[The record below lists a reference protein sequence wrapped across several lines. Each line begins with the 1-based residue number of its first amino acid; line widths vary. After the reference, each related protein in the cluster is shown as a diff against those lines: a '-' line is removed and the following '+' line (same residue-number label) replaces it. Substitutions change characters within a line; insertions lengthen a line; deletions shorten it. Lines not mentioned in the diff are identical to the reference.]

1 MGASRS
7 SSSRRGHHLGW
18 IMQSGVVPPFALSI
32 GSFVGAGRDSVA
44 SLKALVT
51 QIVGLDQVVLSFEA
65 PVSVGIAPGQAVSC
79 AGASRTAAK
88 FCGGRDSVCSLLV
101 VLAGR
106 RMRDWLDVVKLLS
119 GARDANQLVAQKV
132 YHNLGGGGLFEFGSF
147 PLPGSFQ
154 ISPKLEEHDGCLHLV
169 QSVTFTLFHGGFD
182 AIEARLEA
190 VEVFPVEP
198 QVTTCFDKFLH
209 RTLINKPLVFIRGIE
224 GFH

>member
-1 MGASRS
+1 M
-7 SSSRRGHHLGW
+7 
-18 IMQSGVVPPFALSI
+18 PPFALPT
-32 GSFVGAGRDSVA
+32 GSFVSAGRDSVA
-44 SLKALVT
+44 SLKAVVT
-51 QIVGLDQVVLSFEA
+51 QIVGLDQVVLSFEV

-88 FCGGRDSVCSLLV
+88 FCGGRDSVYSLLV

-106 RMRDWLDVVKLLS
+106 RMRERLDVVKLLC
-119 GARDANQLVAQKV
+119 GARDASQLVVQKV
-132 YHNLGGGGLFEFGSF
+132 YHNLGGGGLFEFGSL

-182 AIEARLEA
+182 AIEARIEA
-190 VEVFPVEP
+190 VEVSSVEP
-198 QVTTCFDKFLH
+198 QITTCFDKLLH
-209 RTLINKPLVFIRGIE
+209 RTLINKPLVFIRGLD

>member
-1 MGASRS
+1 M
-7 SSSRRGHHLGW
+7 
-18 IMQSGVVPPFALSI
+18 
-32 GSFVGAGRDSVA
+32 A
-44 SLKALVT
+44 SLKAVVT

-65 PVSVGIAPGQAVSC
+65 PVSVDIAPGQAVSC

-88 FCGGRDSVCSLLV
+88 FCGGRNFVYSLLV

-106 RMRDWLDVVKLLS
+106 RMREWLDVVKLHS
-119 GARDANQLVAQKV
+119 GARDASPLVAQKV
-132 YHNLGGGGLFEFGSF
+132 YHNLGGGGLFEFGSL

-169 QSVTFTLFHGGFD
+169 QSVTFTLFHGGFN

-198 QVTTCFDKFLH
+198 QVTTCFDKLLH
-209 RTLINKPLVFIRGIE
+209 RTLINKPLVFIRRLE

>member
-1 MGASRS
+1 M
-7 SSSRRGHHLGW
+7 
-18 IMQSGVVPPFALSI
+18 PPFALPT
-32 GSFVGAGRDSVA
+32 GSFVGAGRDFVA
-44 SLKALVT
+44 RLKAIVT
-51 QIVGLDQVVLSFEA
+51 QNVGLDQVVLSFEA

-88 FCGGRDSVCSLLV
+88 FCGGRDSVYSLLV

-106 RMRDWLDVVKLLS
+106 RMREWLDVVKLLS
-119 GARDANQLVAQKV
+119 GARDASQLVTQKV
-132 YHNLGGGGLFEFGSF
+132 YHNLGGGGLFEFGSLS
-147 PLPGSFQ
+147 LPGSVQ

-198 QVTTCFDKFLH
+198 QVTTCFDKLLH
-209 RTLINKPLVFIRGIE
+209 RTLINKPLVFIRGLE
-224 GFH
+224 GFY

>member
-1 MGASRS
+1 M
-7 SSSRRGHHLGW
+7 
-18 IMQSGVVPPFALSI
+18 PPFALST

-44 SLKALVT
+44 SLKAVVT

-88 FCGGRDSVCSLLV
+88 CCGGRNSVYSLLV
-101 VLAGR
+101 VLAR
-106 RMRDWLDVVKLLS
+106 RRIREWLDVVKLLS
-119 GARDANQLVAQKV
+119 GARDASQLVVQKV
-132 YHNLGGGGLFEFGSF
+132 YHNLGGGGLFEFGSL

-169 QSVTFTLFHGGFD
+169 QSVTFTLFHGGFN

-198 QVTTCFDKFLH
+198 QVTTYFDKLLH
-209 RTLINKPLVFIRGIE
+209 RTLINKPLVFIRGLE

>member
-1 MGASRS
+1 M
-7 SSSRRGHHLGW
+7 
-18 IMQSGVVPPFALSI
+18 PPFAFAT

-44 SLKALVT
+44 SLKAVVT

-88 FCGGRDSVCSLLV
+88 FCGGRDSVYSLLV

-106 RMRDWLDVVKLLS
+106 RMREWLDVVKLLS
-119 GARDANQLVAQKV
+119 GARDASQLVAQKV
-132 YHNLGGGGLFEFGSF
+132 YHNLGGGGLFEFGSL

-154 ISPKLEEHDGCLHLV
+154 ISPKLEENDRCLHLV
-169 QSVTFTLFHGGFD
+169 QSVTFTLFHSGFD

-198 QVTTCFDKFLH
+198 QVTTCFDKLLH
-209 RTLINKPLVFIRGIE
+209 RTLINKSLFFIRGLE
-224 GFH
+224 GFY

>member
-1 MGASRS
+1 M
-7 SSSRRGHHLGW
+7 
-18 IMQSGVVPPFALSI
+18 PPFALRT

-51 QIVGLDQVVLSFEA
+51 QIVCLDQVVLSFEVQ
-65 PVSVGIAPGQAVSC
+65 VSVGIAPGQAVSC

-88 FCGGRDSVCSLLV
+88 CCGGRNSVYSLLV
-101 VLAGR
+101 VHAGR
-106 RMRDWLDVVKLLS
+106 RMREWLHVVKLLS
-119 GARDANQLVAQKV
+119 GARDASQLVAQKV
-132 YHNLGGGGLFEFGSF
+132 YHNLGGGGLFEFGSL

-169 QSVTFTLFHGGFD
+169 QSVSFTLFQGGFN
-182 AIEARLEA
+182 AIEARHEA

-198 QVTTCFDKFLH
+198 QVTTCFDKLLH
-209 RTLINKPLVFIRGIE
+209 RTLINKPLVFIRGLE

>member
-1 MGASRS
+1 M
-7 SSSRRGHHLGW
+7 
-18 IMQSGVVPPFALSI
+18 PPFALLT

-44 SLKALVT
+44 SLKAVVT

-65 PVSVGIAPGQAVSC
+65 PVSVGISPGQAVSC

-88 FCGGRDSVCSLLV
+88 FCGGRDSVYSLLV

-106 RMRDWLDVVKLLS
+106 RMREWLDVVKLLS
-119 GARDANQLVAQKV
+119 GARDASQLVAQKV
-132 YHNLGGGGLFEFGSF
+132 YHNLGGGGLFEYGSL

-154 ISPKLEEHDGCLHLV
+154 ISPKFEEHDGCLHLV

-198 QVTTCFDKFLH
+198 QVTTCFDKLLH
-209 RTLINKPLVFIRGIE
+209 RTLINKPLVFIRGLE
-224 GFH
+224 GFY